1 MTRPHRNSPLFP
13 SPPLSQPQP
22 RVFPPP
28 TLSECRPCPAGRT
41 AVSGE
46 CASPSTCQLGQV
58 GHIEVLFGPT
68 RCAMPRQDRRALHA
82 APESR
87 TPIVQRGQVP
97 RQSLHISPA
106 PPALPRTTGSAAR
119 LRVPTPTLHPPAI
132 RWRSISFRP
141 PGSFALRPLALPPGP
156 CALRFPACAAPPRR
170 PARHTRR
177 CMRARAP
184 IPRTLPAKSS
194 VVTGPP
200 RLSPSVGPSCA
211 HRIPAAADPP
221 TTPRLR
227 PF

>member
-1 MTRPHRNSPLFP
+1 EPLFCGAADTP
-13 SPPLSQPQP
+13 RTAASVNRKIDRNRSVRLILFNLATCPPQRTPWKDCATVRTRGFSVPIH
-22 RVFPPP
+22 
-28 TLSECRPCPAGRT
+28 SECRTCPAGRT

-119 LRVPTPTLHPPAI
+119 LRVPTPTL
-132 RWRSISFRP
+132 
-141 PGSFALRPLALPPGP
+141 
-156 CALRFPACAAPPRR
+156 
-170 PARHTRR
+170 
-177 CMRARAP
+177 
-184 IPRTLPAKSS
+184 
-194 VVTGPP
+194 
-200 RLSPSVGPSCA
+200 
-211 HRIPAAADPP
+211 
-221 TTPRLR
+221 
-227 PF
+227 